1 MYYLRQCV
9 LLKIT
14 SMYHFDAVAQL
25 ARIAF
30 PKEYAFC
37 TKAGVLFWDRIRGT
51 ELTTD
56 KEWWS

>member
-1 MYYLRQCV
+1 MYY
-9 LLKIT
+9 
-14 SMYHFDAVAQL
+14 FDAVVQL

-37 TKAGVLFWDRIRGT
+37 TKARVLFWDRMRGT

>member
-9 LLKIT
+9 LLEIT
-14 SMYHFDAVAQL
+14 SMYYFDAVAQL

-56 KEWWS
+56 